1 MFFIRMV
8 GYNCNFK
15 SPPRMICEKLV
26 ELVLEDLSKKPTKE
40 GKAKGYI
47 SAGFTDCY
55 LIFVK
60 FIR

>member
-1 MFFIRMV
+1 MV

-47 SAGFTDCY
+47 SAGFTDFY

-60 FIR
+60 LRR